1 MMYSLDAAVTS
12 FRTKQ
17 RILCECLTPL
27 VDLLI
32 LAVGTLGYRNAS
44 ETDERHLETAKLIL
58 NRFRYVGL
66 QEAYNSS
73 ALLLA
78 SVFDLDELESSDFAK
93 QRHTSEEELMLCK
106 GYRRRAVGSDPT
118 VCRAVMR
125 ANYLD
130 VQLYEFAH
138 RAFCSRL
145 EAHGLRNH
153 PAVAQELAAA
163 KLCGDLD
170 WSDPE
175 QFCSVFFENPEMK
188 AFREKDSQVCAR
200 QIPSMHKF
208 RGQFES

>member
-1 MMYSLDAAVTS
+1 M
-12 FRTKQ
+12 
-17 RILCECLTPL
+17 
-27 VDLLI
+27 
-32 LAVGTLGYRNAS
+32 
-44 ETDERHLETAKLIL
+44 ETAKLIL

-73 ALLLA
+73 VLLLA

-138 RAFCSRL
+138 RAFCGRL

-153 PAVAQELAAA
+153 PVVTQELTAA

-175 QFCSVFFENPEMK
+175 QFCSVFFENPEMQ

-208 RGQFES
+208 RGQFWR